1 MTPLGSAVLV
11 SGVVLIFL
19 LLWSVRSLLEKVLHR
34 LEKIFE
40 LLNDETGWAGKKAD
54 ALRRYNEGL
63 KEQKPE
69 KGEETKA

>member
-40 LLNDETGWAGKKAD
+40 LLNDETGWASKKASEM
-54 ALRRYNEGL
+54 RRYNERL
-63 KEQKPE
+63 KES
-69 KGEETKA
+69 GKAEGTNAE